1 MIGRERG
8 RDVSGSR
15 GVVFWSWS
23 VVCGGRGRVFRSRG
37 VVGGF
42 WSMVC
47 WCRSIVLGSRG
58 VVLGGSGVVSL
69 SIVGDISH
77 KALVAIGVVADMLDA
92 SIRKVDRVG
101 SLHIARSVAAL
112 ASAEHSLGV
121 VVGYGVVV
129 GVGRDFISIC
139 WFRMVGRFCRCV
151 VGRSMVCW
159 DSFNNWSV
167 ICRSCLY
174 NRSMVRGCHFSHRS
188 MVGRSRSMI
197 SWGGSMVGWS
207 SFDDRSMVGWSGL
220 VVGRGGCGMVG
231 WCWCMVGWGGWVID
245 RGWCVVARGLVREGG
260 RCKVCSGG
268 LLAVAVPVHALGRC
282 VGLADHTGVHCPVRL
297 VHAVAHRGRVAL
309 LDHLVAALVGH
320 RQRHGNQAAENGLKI
335 GKLI

>member
-69 SIVGDISH
+69 SIIGDISH
-77 KALVAIGVVADMLDA
+77 KALVAIGVVADMLDT

-129 GVGRDFISIC
+129 GVGRHFISIC
-139 WFRMVGRFCRCV
+139 WFRMVGRCL

-220 VVGRGGCGMVG
+220 VVGRGG
-231 WCWCMVGWGGWVID
+231 CWCMVGWGGWVID